1 MSGQGEGLDPR
12 SKAGRALSALI
23 AASMKMTPET
33 RARVAR
39 VRQLID
45 ANVGDPGIAHKI
57 EMDLGILMRDSKLN
71 AHCVALRKALRAM

>member
-1 MSGQGEGLDPR
+1 MSGNSGGLDAR

-39 VRQLID
+39 VRNMLD
-45 ANVGDPGIAHKI
+45 ANADDPGIGHKI
-57 EMDLGILMRDSKLN
+57 EMDLSILMRDSKLN